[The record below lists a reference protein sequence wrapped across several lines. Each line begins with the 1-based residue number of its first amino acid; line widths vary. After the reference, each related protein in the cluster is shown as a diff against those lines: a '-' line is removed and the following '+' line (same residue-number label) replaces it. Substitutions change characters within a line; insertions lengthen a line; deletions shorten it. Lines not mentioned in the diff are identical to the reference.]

1 MNFSEAIEKIKV
13 LLAENE
19 GQPTTEI
26 ATEPA
31 TELTFMT
38 YDLIDGNKIELSS
51 LEIGADAMLMDESGN
66 TAMAPDGEYELAD
79 GTMITVASGKVEG
92 LETPKAEAPTAEEAP
107 APAEMDSDKFE
118 SVQAEIDYLKTENQ
132 ELKAQLEAI
141 NTKFSQGFS
150 EVINALELISKMP
163 SSEPI
168 QAPKNKFALVEKK
181 EDKVARFL
189 ERVKTLK

>member
-1 MNFSEAIEKIKV
+1 
-13 LLAENE
+13 
-19 GQPTTEI
+19 
-26 ATEPA
+26 
-31 TELTFMT
+31 
-38 YDLIDGNKIELSS
+38 
-51 LEIGADAMLMDESGN
+51 
-66 TAMAPDGEYELAD
+66 
-79 GTMITVASGKVEG
+79 MITVASGKVEG

-132 ELKAQLEAI
+132 ELKAQLDAI